1 MAMIVIFFFF
11 VFITNDLHHASYF
24 RGNVITNAIEMHLFQ
39 QLPPQQL
46 PPQQLPPFSEYL
58 KAPKFSGPNLMESKV
73 DQFSLSKQKLYT
85 PDENYKMLKRLQHL
99 HQNYFDQDRNDLELD
114 RNDLELDWNKFD
126 QGWNK
131 FDQVQNYLDQDQNE
145 LELDRNELRRKQLEY
160 DHTHNIEHILHS
172 ARNRSAIEVQS
183 KLRQSNF
190 EEYLVLEDHLKTIK
204 NRINNNFS
212 VDNKLKLTEFNLNKK
227 QTNLS
232 FLERYLLKVENDH
245 LNISQKKSDRNY
257 EQWYFNKI
265 KRK

>member
-1 MAMIVIFFFF
+1 MKLMKLMKLIKLIIVLPIEILTSIILSIVSNVMCLTKKFPLLRILLHLMAMIVIFFFF

-114 RNDLELDWNKFD
+114 RNDLELD
-126 QGWNK
+126 
-131 FDQVQNYLDQDQNE
+131 
-145 LELDRNELRRKQLEY
+145 
-160 DHTHNIEHILHS
+160 
-172 ARNRSAIEVQS
+172 
-183 KLRQSNF
+183 
-190 EEYLVLEDHLKTIK
+190 
-204 NRINNNFS
+204 
-212 VDNKLKLTEFNLNKK
+212 
-227 QTNLS
+227 
-232 FLERYLLKVENDH
+232 
-245 LNISQKKSDRNY
+245 
-257 EQWYFNKI
+257 
-265 KRK
+265 